1 MRDDVHTLSL
11 PLEGHKNM
19 KILMVSTEYPP
30 MRGGVGRYTSK
41 LVEALRNI
49 GKIEVEVVCN
59 EDGHGEFAGISPT
72 NERNSDVL
80 LKIVEKEAR
89 PDIVHIQFEP
99 GLYGLILDSRNPWAS
114 RTFIDS
120 FYRKCRVPIIT
131 TFHSAYTLREWMG
144 QAMIVKR
151 QGRTGRVGIPARAA
165 IKAWK
170 HLVNYKAF
178 HNINKDKLKLSYA
191 GISFSKYMADRIGGG
206 HVIYHGAEPSILPS
220 LPKAKAR
227 EIFSLPQDKLIAVAI
242 GFSTA
247 TKGWDILSKVDMPN
261 GWTLVLNSSKGH
273 FNKENSVYAVQHGGR
288 SGASSSTDY
297 NDKIIDLHRGF
308 LTEEELSMLLYASD
322 LVMLPYKITSGSGV
336 MFDSLAH
343 GLPFVASDLDFFK
356 EFAEMRLGIT
366 AKRHPVYF
374 AKAIREIGESYD
386 MYSKSVNNFKQQLKW
401 GFVTKQHIDIYTQAI
416 AERGKS
422 LSVL

>member
-1 MRDDVHTLSL
+1 
-11 PLEGHKNM
+11 M

-30 MRGGVGRYTSK
+30 MRGGVGRYSSK
-41 LVEALRNI
+41 LVEALRKI
-49 GKIEVEVVCN
+49 GGIEVEVVCN
-59 EDGHGEFAGISPT
+59 EDGDGEFTGISPT

-99 GLYGLILDSRNPWAS
+99 GLYGLILDSRNPWRS
-114 RTFIDS
+114 QTFIDS
-120 FYRKCRVPIIT
+120 FYRRCKVPIIT

-144 QAMIVKR
+144 QAMVVKR

-178 HNINKDKLKLSYA
+178 HNINKEKLKLSYA

-206 HVIYHGAEPSILPS
+206 RVIYHGAEPAMLPS
-220 LPKAKAR
+220 IPKAKAR
-227 EIFSLPQDKLIAVAI
+227 EIFSLPQDKMIAVGI

-261 GWTLVLNSSKGH
+261 GWMLVLNSSKGH
-273 FNKENSVYAVQHGGR
+273 FNKENSVYAIQHGGT
-288 SGASSSTDY
+288 SSSSST
-297 NDKIIDLHRGF
+297 NSNNKIIDLHRGF
-308 LTEEELSMLLYASD
+308 LAEEELSMLLYASD
-322 LVMLPYKITSGSGV
+322 LVVLPYKITSGSGV

-374 AKAIREIGESYD
+374 AKAIRELGESYD

-401 GFVTKQHIDIYTQAI
+401 EFVTKQHIDIYSHAI

-422 LSVL
+422 LSVP